1 MVLALINYLHVHWVH
16 WLYNPMIDSMVSQG
30 GDRYEKMSMIRGQHI
45 YMFLWTTVIKI
56 ELVLK
61 KSTMSKTRVLL
72 LWWRMAA
79 SLGTFPVLPPDCHGS
94 SWNVAAVSSTVLQKS
109 ESLEHQGTW
118 YLSETQ
124 HLLALQP
131 NLYAAFKWVR
141 NLFEGGFYSRNISGS
156 RTKDWN

>member
-45 YMFLWTTVIKI
+45 YMFLWTTVIKK

-79 SLGTFPVLPPDCHGS
+79 SLGTVPVLPPDHGS
-94 SWNVAAVSSTVLQKS
+94 SWNVAVISSAVLQKS
-109 ESLEHQGTW
+109 ESLEHHGS
-118 YLSETQ
+118 LHLFETQ
-124 HLLALQP
+124 RLLAIQP
-131 NLYAAFKWVR
+131 NLYTAYKWGR
-141 NLFEGGFYSRNISGS
+141 NLLNGGLC
-156 RTKDWN
+156 